1 MISNAECDVVS
12 CFDRRCL
19 VAFGSIC
26 RRLFS
31 GVLEMVLYSNKMNL
45 RTVKKFAAIMFLICG
60 FAAAAYSQTETTVV
74 EDSAAA
80 KRLLGRHLLSLQWI
94 SWDYFGRA
102 TVTKTGG
109 IYRIKGGQNSR
120 QNGDYLKIDGVIT
133 RIGKN
138 FFEFFGI
145 VETRVSHI
153 NGGEPCRRD
162 GMMEFRIK
170 GNRKY
175 WRLADMDNP
184 CDAATDYVDV
194 YFR

>member
-1 MISNAECDVVS
+1 MIFKAEKDLTFCY
-12 CFDRRCL
+12 DRRCL
-19 VAFGSIC
+19 LGFYGIY
-26 RRLFS
+26 LTFFS
-31 GVLEMVLYSNKMNL
+31 AVSKMVLYSSKMNS
-45 RTVKKFAAIMFLICG
+45 RTAKKFAAVIFLIFG
-60 FAAAAYSQTETTVV
+60 FTSAAYSQTETTVV
-74 EDSAAA
+74 EDPAAA
-80 KRLLGRHLLSLQWI
+80 KRLLGRHMLSLQWI

-109 IYRIKGGQNSR
+109 IYRIKGEQKSR

-162 GMMEFRIK
+162 GMMEFRVK

-175 WRLADMDNP
+175 WRLQDMDNP
-184 CDAATDYVDV
+184 CDAVTDYVDI